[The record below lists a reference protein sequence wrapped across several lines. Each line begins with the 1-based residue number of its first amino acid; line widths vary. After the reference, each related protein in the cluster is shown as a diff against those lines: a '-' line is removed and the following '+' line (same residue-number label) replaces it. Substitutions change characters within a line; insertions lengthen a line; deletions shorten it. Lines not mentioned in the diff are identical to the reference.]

1 MSDAI
6 HFDHPPLDEVV
17 CGVHFAGVKWSD
29 IHFGLFYAEVRRHY
43 SHFQRRPP
51 IALFES
57 RGSEGLQIELMT
69 EPQLP
74 LLWYE
79 SPDSPFL
86 LQVQKDAF
94 FVNWRRQ
101 SGTFIYPHFHTRE
114 GGEQG
119 FWDRFVTE
127 WETFRTF
134 CEKQAIGTPEVLA
147 CHLAYINHMV
157 HGETWDVPA
166 DLARWF
172 RLLAGVKGTSPVD
185 TLNMTVTY
193 RVRNLPLRIDV
204 RPAIRISDKK
214 KLFIIDFIVT
224 AKLPADSGLHAWFD
238 EAHRVIRDEFLA
250 QTTQEAHE
258 QWGLSYG

>member
-6 HFDHPPLDEVV
+6 HFDNPPIDEVV
-17 CGVHFAGVKWSD
+17 CGVHFAGVKWSAV
-29 IHFGLFYAEVRRHY
+29 HFGLYYTELGGRYPHTE
-43 SHFQRRPP
+43 HRPP
-51 IALFES
+51 VSLFETG
-57 RGSEGLQIELMT
+57 GSEGLQLELIA
-69 EPQLP
+69 EPHLP

-79 SPDSPFL
+79 SPEFPFL

-119 FWDRFVTE
+119 VWDRFVSE
-127 WETFRTF
+127 WEAFRTF
-134 CEKQAIGTPEVLA
+134 CEKHAVGTPEVLA

-157 HGETWDVPA
+157 HGETWDVPT

-172 RLLAGVKGTSPVD
+172 HLLGGVKGSNPVA
-185 TLNMTVTY
+185 TLNTTIIY
-193 RVRNLPLRIDV
+193 QAPKLPLRINV

-214 KLFIIDFIVT
+214 KLFVIDFIIT
-224 AKLPADSGLHAWFD
+224 AKLPAESGLQAWFD
-238 EAHRVIRDEFLA
+238 EAHQVIRDEFLA
-250 QTTQEAHE
+250 QTTQEAHQ